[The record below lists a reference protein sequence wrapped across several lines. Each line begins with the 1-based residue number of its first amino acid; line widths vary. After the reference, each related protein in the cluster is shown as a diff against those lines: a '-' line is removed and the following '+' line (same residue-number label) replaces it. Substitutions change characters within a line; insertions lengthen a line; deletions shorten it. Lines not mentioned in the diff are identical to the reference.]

1 MSTDAADNRYITTS
15 LIRLEYA
22 LEHPD
27 YRSDTTSNLD
37 FALDRLHPLRRLLPV
52 YRGMIVEITTGILD
66 SDNTSLLP
74 LKRTYSTLLENLDR
88 LEVRAN
94 NIISL
99 ATALISV
106 EENKRA
112 MKMNTNLVRVTYL
125 AVVFVPMAFVSSF
138 FSMTPDLSA
147 LTRTIWIY
155 FLVAVPL
162 TALCLAIA
170 DPRRVRKAFW
180 WCVGRS
186 TGKEKYVNRGIVWRG
201 R

>member
-1 MSTDAADNRYITTS
+1 MVSENRYITTA

-27 YRSDTTSNLD
+27 YREDTASNLD
-37 FALDRLHPLRRLLPV
+37 SALDRLHPLRRALPV
-52 YRGMIVEITTGILD
+52 YRNMVVEITTGILD
-66 SDNTSLLP
+66 TASPTLTP
-74 LKRTYSTLLENLDR
+74 LKRTYSTILENLDR
-88 LEVRAN
+88 LEIRAN

-147 LTRTIWIY
+147 LSRTIWIY

-170 DPRRVRKAFW
+170 DPRRVRKFFW

-186 TGKEKYVNRGIVWRG
+186 TGKEEYVNRGIVWRG
-201 R
+201 RPA